1 MEGLS
6 TPSSRGFRSS
16 TRGLLRRRRGDIGL
30 QLTRVLAQYKPG
42 DKVVFDINPSVH
54 KGMPHRRYHGMMG
67 VILEKRGRAYAVETT
82 VGSAKKTVIARPE
95 HIKPA

>member
-1 MEGLS
+1 M
-6 TPSSRGFRSS
+6 
-16 TRGLLRRRRGDIGL
+16 
-30 QLTRVLAQYKPG
+30 
-42 DKVVFDINPSVH
+42 VFDINPSVH